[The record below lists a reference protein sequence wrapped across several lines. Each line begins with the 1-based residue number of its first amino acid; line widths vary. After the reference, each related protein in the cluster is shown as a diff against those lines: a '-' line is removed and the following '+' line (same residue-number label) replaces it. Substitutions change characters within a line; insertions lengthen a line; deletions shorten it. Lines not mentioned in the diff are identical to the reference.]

1 MTDTPQASTSARLV
15 SYIAVVVTLFVLL
28 GLSMAGALAFQII
41 AATTTQPGDGF
52 AFLFVTTWLLV
63 LGIISVI
70 VGGVGMGMAQGAPVE
85 RRRCWYAI
93 AFGLVALVIGATF
106 GVGFV

>member
-1 MTDTPQASTSARLV
+1 MTATTPASTAARLV
-15 SYIAVVVTLFVLL
+15 SYLAVVLTIFVLL
-28 GLSMAGALAFQII
+28 GLAMAGAVAFRMVSGG
-41 AATTTQPGDGF
+41 AESNEGF
-52 AFLFVTTWLLV
+52 VFLFMTTWLLL
-63 LGIISVI
+63 LGILSVI
-70 VGGVGMGMAQGAPVE
+70 VGGVGMGMARGAAAE